1 MSAEEYE
8 LLKAEVATL
17 HETLE
22 GKGMNSKGTKDVF
35 GRLFPVPVDEEHKST
50 VLFSVMFNGIV
61 PNFPQPH
68 MHAFWAATFG
78 FFSTFFSVFAPAA
91 LMPYLKKS
99 KEDGGLDLTPDDIA
113 TSGSFAV
120 AFTIVMRVLAGPLC
134 DVFGARW
141 TFFGLLWL
149 GIPGIIVLAF
159 AESAQALWAARSM
172 IGLSLASFVTCQ
184 VWCSQMFTK
193 KIVGTANATAGG
205 WGNLGGGVTQLVM
218 PQIMLGFLS
227 ATDND
232 IDRSWRL
239 CMIVPAALHVI
250 SSIAVITGRDLP
262 DGNYRELEKSGVKE
276 KKNGFKTF
284 AIGVSNVNTWI
295 LTIGYA
301 FCFGVE
307 LTMNNKAVNYF
318 YTYYAVTPQIAGI
331 LGSCFGLMNL
341 FARSWGGIL
350 SDAMNVRYGMRG
362 RLWSMWVVQ
371 ALEGMMCIIMGQEC
385 VRNQGTLGVTMVV
398 MVLFSIFMAEG
409 LHFGVVPYVSAP
421 ALGVVS
427 GMVGAGGNFGAVMG
441 SKFIV
446 GPPSVG
452 PPSVDKGF
460 INLGPR
466 RASQRSVGSPPREA
480 RLICPG
486 PSSPSHRRH
495 HHGHLAP
502 LLWDVLPGARGH
514 ALQEGRPRQ
523 LRPAALQAR
532 RRRTRR

>member
-1 MSAEEYE
+1 
-8 LLKAEVATL
+8 
-17 HETLE
+17 
-22 GKGMNSKGTKDVF
+22 
-35 GRLFPVPVDEEHKST
+35 
-50 VLFSVMFNGIV
+50 
-61 PNFPQPH
+61 
-68 MHAFWAATFG
+68 
-78 FFSTFFSVFAPAA
+78 
-91 LMPYLKKS
+91 
-99 KEDGGLDLTPDDIA
+99 
-113 TSGSFAV
+113 
-120 AFTIVMRVLAGPLC
+120 
-134 DVFGARW
+134 
-141 TFFGLLWL
+141 
-149 GIPGIIVLAF
+149 
-159 AESAQALWAARSM
+159 
-172 IGLSLASFVTCQ
+172 
-184 VWCSQMFTK
+184 MFTK

-371 ALEGMMCIIMGQEC
+371 ALEGMMCIIMGQVTIDMASPDRMLKPGSDDFVRPVYNKDPSVQPQDGMWGMWNTTNPPTGFPYTYNTEYTFTINSTKSAWVKPCGSNSIKTPDTGVLFYGTENAIELPLPTTSNFIVVGDVMDEEC

-398 MVLFSIFMAEG
+398 MVLFSIFVQMAEG

-460 INLGPR
+460 INLGAIIMGTSLLFFGMYFPEHGGMLFKKGALGNYDPQLYKPVDGER
-466 RASQRSVGSPPREA
+466 GADQMDYSKAADKVTKNGASV
-480 RLICPG
+480 
-486 PSSPSHRRH
+486 
-495 HHGHLAP
+495 
-502 LLWDVLPGARGH
+502 
-514 ALQEGRPRQ
+514 
-523 LRPAALQAR
+523 
-532 RRRTRR
+532 